1 MVPPLSRVLDLL
13 ETMLRPDSVP
23 ELALGVSP
31 VVARRVPP
39 LMVSSSLPQ
48 KP

>member
-1 MVPPLSRVLDLL
+1 MVPPLSWVLDLL
-13 ETMLRPDSVP
+13 ETTLMAASVP

-39 LMVSSSLPQ
+39 LMVSSSLP
-48 KP
+48 